1 MAGGGKGRGST
12 PVVPKAKGRAKAGVV
27 AAPADAEQPAPT
39 PEAIV
44 VSEEAEAEQPVP
56 TPEATVVSEEAEA
69 EQPAPTPEA
78 TMVSDSDQED
88 VPIPH
93 TLFPEIF
100 CVAEFDGKR
109 RRIMVSMDE
118 LGSPSRE
125 LPDEPPAAHADDD
138 EADEISDTEELTEEA
153 KIEANAMRE
162 VWL

>member
-1 MAGGGKGRGST
+1 MPRGVAGSGKG
-12 PVVPKAKGRAKAGVV
+12 KATAKVV
-27 AAPADAEQPAPT
+27 AQPAPT

-44 VSEEAEAEQPVP
+44 VSEEAEAEQPAP
-56 TPEATVVSEEAEA
+56 TPEAIVVSEAA
-69 EQPAPTPEA
+69 QPAPTPEA

-88 VPIPH
+88 VPIPR